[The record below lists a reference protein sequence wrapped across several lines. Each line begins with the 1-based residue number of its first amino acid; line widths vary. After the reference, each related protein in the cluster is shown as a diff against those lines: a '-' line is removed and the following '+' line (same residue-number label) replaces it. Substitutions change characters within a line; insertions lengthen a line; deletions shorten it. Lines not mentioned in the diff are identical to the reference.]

1 MSFYCSWYYS
11 NSMSEEMM
19 DKKEIKFSK
28 ILVAADGS
36 EASNHAV
43 DYAIEI
49 ARKYNSDLTA
59 LHVILSDVT
68 LFGSVPPAHMNEI
81 KNEAQKYLDKIREKY
96 YRSNDNKSDD
106 NNKQIQLRTE
116 LITSASAVGGILG
129 FAEKE
134 NIDLIVIGTRGRSG
148 FNRCCNI
155 CTLSSYGDKIR
166 CSKLYSGNIKIIPFL
181 Y

>member
-43 DYAIEI
+43 DYSIEI

-96 YRSNDNKSDD
+96 YKSNDD
-106 NNKQIQLRTE
+106 NNNQIQLRTE

-148 FNRCCNI
+148 F
-155 CTLSSYGDKIR
+155 K
-166 CSKLYSGNIKIIPFL
+166 KLLLGSVASGVVTYAHCPVLVIK
-181 Y
+181 

>member
-1 MSFYCSWYYS
+1 
-11 NSMSEEMM
+11 MSEEMM

-43 DYAIEI
+43 DYGIEI

-96 YRSNDNKSDD
+96 YKSNDD
-106 NNKQIQLRTE
+106 NNNQIQLRTE

-148 FNRCCNI
+148 F
-155 CTLSSYGDKIR
+155 K
-166 CSKLYSGNIKIIPFL
+166 KLLLGSVASGVVTYAHCPVLVIK
-181 Y
+181 

>member
-1 MSFYCSWYYS
+1 
-11 NSMSEEMM
+11 MSEEMM

-43 DYAIEI
+43 DYGIEI

-96 YRSNDNKSDD
+96 YKSKDN

-148 FNRCCNI
+148 F
-155 CTLSSYGDKIR
+155 K
-166 CSKLYSGNIKIIPFL
+166 KLLLGSVASGVVTYAHCPVLVIK
-181 Y
+181 

>member
-1 MSFYCSWYYS
+1 
-11 NSMSEEMM
+11 MSEEMM

-43 DYAIEI
+43 DYGIEI

-96 YRSNDNKSDD
+96 YKSSDN

-134 NIDLIVIGTRGRSG
+134 NINLIVIGTRGRSG
-148 FNRCCNI
+148 F
-155 CTLSSYGDKIR
+155 K
-166 CSKLYSGNIKIIPFL
+166 KLLLGSVASGVVTYAHCPVLVIK
-181 Y
+181 

>member
-1 MSFYCSWYYS
+1 
-11 NSMSEEMM
+11 MSEEMM

-43 DYAIEI
+43 DYGIEI

-96 YRSNDNKSDD
+96 YKSNDN

-148 FNRCCNI
+148 F
-155 CTLSSYGDKIR
+155 K
-166 CSKLYSGNIKIIPFL
+166 KLLLGSVASGVVTYAHCPVLVIK
-181 Y
+181 

>member
-43 DYAIEI
+43 DYGIEI

-81 KNEAQKYLDKIREKY
+81 KNETQKYLDKIREKY
-96 YRSNDNKSDD
+96 YKSNDN

-148 FNRCCNI
+148 F
-155 CTLSSYGDKIR
+155 K
-166 CSKLYSGNIKIIPFL
+166 KLLLGSVASGVVTYAHCPVLVIK
-181 Y
+181 